1 MVDRPKTPPP
11 GRLVL
16 PREPRRASMDEETI
30 ARRRREASITIE
42 HVAAL
47 EELTDDNMA
56 AIRDLF
62 NRHLHC
68 TLAKDLGDS
77 TDRDYYLSLAH
88 TVRDHVMAAW
98 HATQSEYYKED
109 PKRVYYISLEFYMG
123 RTLTNT
129 MINLGIRTLCDKA
142 MYNMGLDMEELEEV
156 EKDAGLGNGGL
167 GRLAACF
174 LDSMATM
181 ALPAYGYGLRYE

>member
-1 MVDRPKTPPP
+1 MQ
-11 GRLVL
+11 
-16 PREPRRASMDEETI
+16 
-30 ARRRREASITIE
+30 RRRREESISIE

-47 EELTDDNMA
+47 EELTDDNIT

-88 TVRDHVMAAW
+88 TVRDHVMAGW
-98 HATQSEYYKED
+98 HATQQEYYKQD

-129 MINLGIRTLCDKA
+129 MINLGIRSLCDKA
-142 MYNMGLDMEELEEV
+142 LYVPPPE
-156 EKDAGLGNGGL
+156 
-167 GRLAACF
+167 
-174 LDSMATM
+174 
-181 ALPAYGYGLRYE
+181 